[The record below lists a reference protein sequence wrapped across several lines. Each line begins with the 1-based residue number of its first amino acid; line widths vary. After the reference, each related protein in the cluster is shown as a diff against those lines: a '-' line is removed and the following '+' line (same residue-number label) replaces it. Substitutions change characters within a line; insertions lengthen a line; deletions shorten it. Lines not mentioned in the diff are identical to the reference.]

1 MITGYLQNGMMEEAW
16 QVFDKM
22 PERNL
27 VSWNAMIAG
36 YAQNGKLRV
45 ARDLFD
51 LMPQRNLGSWN
62 SMIVGYAQSGHGEK
76 SFELLFE
83 MQMANVKADQATFAS
98 VLSAC
103 ASLEALEQGK
113 CVHGY
118 IIESGFMSDVSVGN
132 ALITMYAKCGCIE
145 DAKSVFDNISKKNYV
160 SCNAMIA
167 AYAQHGYG
175 NEALQLFEQMKQ
187 TGMKPNHITFV
198 GVLSACSHAGLVA
211 EGCYYFHSMSRDYC
225 IAPQADHYAC
235 MVDLLGRAGHL
246 DEADKLINEM
256 PFNPDAVVLGALLGA
271 CRIHMNVN
279 LGERVAE
286 RLFEL
291 EPLNS
296 STYVLL
302 SNIYAVAGRW
312 DDVGKVRMI
321 MKARGVIKKAGCSW
335 VKIKNKVHVFQ
346 EGDIMH
352 PQMEKIYSA
361 LHELERQMREVGY
374 VPDTNFVLHDVEEQ
388 QKEQSLSQHSEK
400 LAIAF
405 GLISTPPGTMIRI
418 MKNLRVCGDCHNA
431 IKFISKIVARE
442 IVVRD
447 PKRFHHFKMGFC
459 SCRDYW

>member
-1 MITGYLQNGMMEEAW
+1 M
-16 QVFDKM
+16 V
-22 PERNL
+22 
-27 VSWNAMIAG
+27 AG
-36 YAQNGKLRV
+36 YAQNGKLEV

-51 LMPQRNLGSWN
+51 IMPERNLGSWN
-62 SMIVGYAQSGHGEK
+62 SMIAGYAQNGHWEE
-76 SFELLFE
+76 SLELFFE
-83 MQMANVKADQATFAS
+83 MQKANVKADPATFAS
-98 VLSAC
+98 ILSAC

-118 IIESGFMSDVSVGN
+118 TIESGFVSDVSVGN
-132 ALITMYAKCGCIE
+132 ALTTMYAKCGCIE
-145 DAKSVFDNISKKNYV
+145 DAKSVFDNISKKNSV

-198 GVLSACSHAGLVA
+198 GILSACSHAGLVE
-211 EGCYYFHSMSRDYC
+211 EGCYYFDSMSRDYC
-225 IAPQADHYAC
+225 IAPGADHYAC
-235 MVDLLGRAGHL
+235 MVDLLGRAGRL

-256 PFNPDAVVLGALLGA
+256 PFDPDAAVLWALLGA
-271 CRIHMNVN
+271 CRIHKNVK

-302 SNIYAVAGRW
+302 SNIYAVEGRW
-312 DDVGKVRMI
+312 DDVGKVRKI
-321 MKARGVIKKAGCSW
+321 MKAKGVIKKAGCSW
-335 VKIKNKVHVFQ
+335 IKIKHKVHVFH
-346 EGDIMH
+346 EGERMH

-361 LHELERQMREVGY
+361 LHELDRQMREVGY
-374 VPDTNFVLHDVEEQ
+374 VPDTTFVLHDVEEQ
-388 QKEQSLSQHSEK
+388 QKEQSLCQHSEK
-400 LAIAF
+400 LAIVF
-405 GLISTPPGTMIRI
+405 GLISTPLGTVIQV

-447 PKRFHHFKMGFC
+447 TRRFHHFKMGFC